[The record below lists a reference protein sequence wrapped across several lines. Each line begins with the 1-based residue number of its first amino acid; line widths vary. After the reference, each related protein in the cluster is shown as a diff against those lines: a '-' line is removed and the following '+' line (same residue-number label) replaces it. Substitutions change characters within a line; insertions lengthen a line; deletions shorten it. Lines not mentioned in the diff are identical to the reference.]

1 MTEYIENI
9 DGTYKVKGS
18 RVSLDSIV
26 YAFQRGASAESI
38 QRSFPALNLEAVY
51 GAIAYYLANQDE
63 IDNYLSKGDAAFA
76 ELTRSS
82 RRSHSAWYGRLETVK
97 HESSVS

>member
-1 MTEYIENI
+1 MTEYIKKV
-9 DGTYKVKGS
+9 DGTYRVKNS

-26 YAFQRGASAESI
+26 YSFQRGASAESI
-38 QRSFPALNLEAVY
+38 QRSFPAITLEAVY

-63 IDNYLSKGDAAFA
+63 IDSYLSEGDASFS
-76 ELTRSS
+76 ELKRSS
-82 RRSHSAWYGRLETVK
+82 RRSHASWYDRLETVK

>member
-1 MTEYIENI
+1 MTEYIEKI
-9 DGTYKVKGS
+9 DGTYRIKGS

-38 QRSFPALNLEAVY
+38 QRSFPATTLETVY

-63 IDNYLSKGDAAFA
+63 IDNYLSEGDAAFA
-76 ELTRSS
+76 ELKRSS
-82 RRSHSAWYGRLETVK
+82 RRSHAAWYDRLETIK
-97 HESSVS
+97 HESPVS